1 MAKFAEYQWFSS
13 IAPNFGGPKGVLAV
27 AALVG
32 IGLYKGGEFG
42 VKKLVQ
48 ASRVAKKKK
57 DDAAASATYTFLR
70 DAEDGHGLV
79 VKKGCEF
86 RVLSDIGKTD
96 LGETRGIEL
105 IGDERFFHYVE
116 AAFLEGVSNWR
127 RNDASS
133 D

>member
-1 MAKFAEYQWFSS
+1 VAKFSEYQWFST

-27 AALVG
+27 AAVVG

-48 ASRVAKKKK
+48 ASKRAKKKI
-57 DDAAASATYTFLR
+57 DDAAASPTYRFLR

-79 VKKGCEF
+79 VKEGDEF

-96 LGETRGIEL
+96 VGETRGIEL
-105 IGDERFFHYVE
+105 IGGERFHYVE
-116 AAFLEGVSNWR
+116 AAFLESVSDWR
-127 RNDASS
+127 RDDLA

>member
-1 MAKFAEYQWFSS
+1 MAKFTEYQWFSS
-13 IAPNFGGPKGVLAV
+13 IAPSFGGPKGVLAV

-48 ASRVAKKKK
+48 ASRDARKKI
-57 DDAAASATYTFLR
+57 DDAAASTVHTFFR

-79 VKKGCEF
+79 VRKGDEF

-96 LGETRGIEL
+96 LGELRGIEL

-116 AAFLEGVSNWR
+116 VTFLEDVSNWR
-127 RNDASS
+127 QDGVPS